1 MNHHSFPRN
10 ALKEGGRFSL
20 RRMDLCIRM
29 YLLTSLLYLC
39 ASTHLFL
46 SYPKS
51 EKEGLHVAF
60 FFLKHSATYVIYS
73 FTVFFIDINV
83 ACNRIKPQSQLNT

>member
-10 ALKEGGRFSL
+10 ELKEGGRFSL
-20 RRMDLCIRM
+20 RRMDLCICM

-60 FFLKHSATYVIYS
+60 FFFETLRYLCNLQLHG
-73 FTVFFIDINV
+73 FFIDINV